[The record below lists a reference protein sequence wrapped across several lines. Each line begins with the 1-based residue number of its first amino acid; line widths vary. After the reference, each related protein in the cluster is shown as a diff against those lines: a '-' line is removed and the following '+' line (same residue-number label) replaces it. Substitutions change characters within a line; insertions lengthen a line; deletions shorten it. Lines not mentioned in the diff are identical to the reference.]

1 MTELLE
7 KMWYKPVC
15 WKEFNIEE
23 IRLMGRIKTG
33 FNLDQY
39 FSPQEES
46 DAKTFL
52 TSHSRNLT
60 VNMLVDQNKIEI
72 DVKDPLVIECIAS
85 TIKIYPT
92 LGSITNNILFE
103 ELGENDIVSEST
115 FEGTFKN
122 IIDYYWITFYRQIFA
137 MIIITEGIPFI
148 MYVTLLLK

>member
-1 MTELLE
+1 
-7 KMWYKPVC
+7 
-15 WKEFNIEE
+15 
-23 IRLMGRIKTG
+23 
-33 FNLDQY
+33 
-39 FSPQEES
+39 
-46 DAKTFL
+46 
-52 TSHSRNLT
+52 
-60 VNMLVDQNKIEI
+60 MLVDQNKIEI